1 MKYPPDVFCLIEC
14 ICLTQRE
21 DANDDAA
28 VAGTSAGDA
37 KERSKKKQEAAPERL
52 SEVPACLRRV
62 GEWGPWVGVS
72 DSLGPIQN
80 DLSDEP

>member
-1 MKYPPDVFCLIEC
+1 MIEC

-52 SEVPACLRRV
+52 SEVPACLR
-62 GEWGPWVGVS
+62 P
-72 DSLGPIQN
+72 
-80 DLSDEP
+80 